1 MNKITNYFALLP
13 FLILPLLFTACN
25 NDDDGGDE
33 EPTPQE
39 DTNPNPQG
47 VASYNYSVQVVPG
60 NATIDGKVSGIEG
73 AFVTISQGGE
83 SMVQTTVAGGIA
95 HFEGL
100 NPGTVNGS
108 VLTGEDD
115 PIVNFTAEI
124 LPETL
129 NNDSNQVRNVS
140 STITV
145 FQKNSELQARIYGDY
160 NLLGVPPALQDPN
173 NFTSTSVFVVYTI
186 LDYPM
191 GSGNGKLTDVNVE
204 LTSVNFRS
212 PSTGEIRITDIPGT
226 VEGVLEAELF
236 MEDVVVRDNNTG
248 GDVLFNIHPIRN
260 QPGTPL
266 NLVPGGTYNLG
277 DIEAQRRI

>member
-1 MNKITNYFALLP
+1 MTKITNYLTLLS

-25 NDDDGGDE
+25 NDDE
-33 EPTPQE
+33 EPTDPVAAAA
-39 DTNPNPQG
+39 TVTFPKG

-73 AFVTISQGGE
+73 ATVTISQGGN
-83 SMVQTTVAGGIA
+83 SKVQQTIAGGLA

-100 NPGTVNGS
+100 NPGTVNGT
-108 VLTGEDD
+108 VETFTG
-115 PIVNFTAEI
+115 PVVNFTAEI

-145 FQKNSELQARIYGDY
+145 FENNSELRARIYGDY
-160 NLLGVPPALQDPN
+160 PLTGLPPDLQDPA
-173 NFTSTSVFVVYTI
+173 NFQATSVFVVYNVI
-186 LDYPM
+186 DYPM
-191 GSGNGKLTDVNVE
+191 GSGSGKLTDVNIE
-204 LTSVNFRS
+204 LSTVNYRS
-212 PSTGEIRITDIPGT
+212 PSTGVIRVSDIPGT
-226 VEGVLEAELF
+226 VKGVIEAELY
-236 MEDVVVRDNNTG
+236 MEDIVVRNNNSG

-266 NLVPGGTYNLG
+266 NLLPGGTYNLG
-277 DIEAQRRI
+277 DIEAKVRF